1 MKKLSIIKTMCQAS
15 VLAAALFGQTAFA
28 AEKVTFEEFSKM
40 GYEARLQVCAEH
52 VDSEDIARCA
62 ALKTKPDAMATASD
76 AAKQSAMVACA
87 KEKHTTSPEALTS
100 CANKKLSGPSMAASY
115 TDAQFHA
122 ALKMCAKDKSL
133 SGSNAVMQC
142 TYDKLVK

>member
-1 MKKLSIIKTMCQAS
+1 MKKLTIIKSLCSAS

-28 AEKVTFEEFSKM
+28 AEKVTFEEFAKM

-62 ALKTKPDAMATASD
+62 ALKSKPSAMAIASD
-76 AAKQSAMVACA
+76 SAKQDALIQCA
-87 KEKHTTSPEALTS
+87 KEENTTTPQSLTS
-100 CANKKLSGPSMAASY
+100 CVQKKLSGPSMGTSY
-115 TDAQFHA
+115 TDAQFHT

-133 SGSNAVMQC
+133 TSTNAVLQC
-142 TYDKLVK
+142 TYKQLKK